1 MILSSLDRLTAS
13 VTGAAD
19 VSDVAGPRWRE
30 LGLVGLAA
38 LTTYSAAV
46 GWQAQVVSYPLY
58 RAVAAEDFL
67 AYHAQYN
74 GAIPVV
80 VIAPGFLAF
89 LAGIALPWTR
99 PAWVPARTAGV
110 VAVAGAVSLVSTVAW
125 AIPRHARLDR
135 IGQDAATIDSLL
147 TANLVRSVALTVGTL
162 ALVGLVGGRACRGG
176 RG

>member
-1 MILSSLDRLTAS
+1 MILSSLDHAS
-13 VTGAAD
+13 SSVAGATD
-19 VSDVAGPRWRE
+19 DIGPRWRE
-30 LGLVGLAA
+30 LGLVGLTA

-99 PAWVPARTAGV
+99 PAWVPARTAGL
-110 VAVAGAVSLVSTVAW
+110 VAVAGAVALVSTVAW
-125 AIPRHARLDR
+125 AIPTHARLDR
-135 IGQDAATIDSLL
+135 VGQDAATIDSLL

-162 ALVGLVGGRACRGG
+162 ALVGLVGGRACR
-176 RG
+176 RGKG